1 MRNWLFTTEPKRPQ
15 YYNGMLIH
23 ADTDLH
29 EQAIDLVQKY
39 VSNGAL
45 VLDLGAGA
53 GAFSTRLVHL
63 GYSVVASDIDPAK
76 WIPNDIPF
84 IRLNIDAGI
93 YASLQ
98 RQFDAACC
106 LEVIEHVENPW
117 NLLREMRKTIRPGGH
132 LILSTPNIT
141 SFFSRLVFLRT
152 GLFHQ
157 FSDADLSYG
166 HINPV
171 SAFELQN
178 IANQTG
184 WRILEIRPGGY
195 LPVFD
200 LTSLAPRNLLL
211 NLLRG
216 VIFLL
221 SAKGQKHG
229 WCLFFALENPQ

>member
-39 VSNGAL
+39 VSSGAL

-53 GAFSTRLVHL
+53 GAFSTRLVHR
-63 GYSVVASDIDPAK
+63 GYSVVASDIDPEK
-76 WIPNDIPF
+76 WIPVDIPF

-98 RQFDAACC
+98 QEFDAACC

-117 NLLREMRKTIRPGGH
+117 NLLREMRKVIRPGGH

-157 FSDADLSYG
+157 FSEADLSYG
-166 HINPV
+166 HINPL
-171 SAFELQN
+171 SAFELQI

-221 SAKGQKHG
+221 SAKGQRHG